1 MSSKKQKRENDEI
14 DGITVFSNK
23 TVDETKIPPKP
34 ANLGKKKDQSS
45 KNFDFRL
52 TFTNGVLLQKF
63 LDPASHAVQKMRF
76 VICQPQKATD
86 FQGFKIECVDQAF
99 TLADRGIFECDVQ
112 GLNADGITF
121 CVSADAFMEA
131 LVSSTLRETDLSIT
145 RYSNED
151 KVTFESTNND
161 NDVRTVYACNL
172 IDSTSIDSL
181 DGISIELG
189 FHVNVHM
196 HTIKELSLNAKR
208 CGAPTLHFDLFQ
220 ANDQNDKNI
229 IHSKM
234 RIGFTGTNTSGSHD
248 FFISTRKEVT
258 GESVKWIPLTTSS
271 GFDDSLKMEKKCSNE
286 YDNNKLRLFLN
297 HMDCQYVLVHLCTDN
312 TIQPLVLE
320 FTIGGA
326 RTKHTVI
333 VAPKETGT
341 V

>member
-1 MSSKKQKRENDEI
+1 MPKVKRESESESED
-14 DGITVFSNK
+14 ITVFSNK
-23 TVDETKIPPKP
+23 TVDASKIPPKP
-34 ANLGKKKDQSS
+34 ANLGQKKYQQS
-45 KNFDFRL
+45 KGFDFRL

-63 LDPASHAVQKMRF
+63 LEPAAHAVQKMRF
-76 VICQPQKATD
+76 VICQPENASD

-112 GLNADGITF
+112 GPKADGITF
-121 CVSADAFMEA
+121 CVAADAFMEA

-145 RYSNED
+145 RYTED
-151 KVTFESTNND
+151 RVTFESTNND
-161 NDVRTVYACNL
+161 NDVRTVYTCNL

-196 HTIKELSLNAKR
+196 HTLKELSLNAKR
-208 CGAPTLHFDLFQ
+208 CGASTLHFDLFQ
-220 ANDQNDKNI
+220 ANDTYDKNI

-248 FFISTRKEVT
+248 FFISTRKET
-258 GESVKWIPLTTSS
+258 TKDSVKWIPLTTSS

-333 VAPKETGT
+333 VAPKETGASL
-341 V
+341 